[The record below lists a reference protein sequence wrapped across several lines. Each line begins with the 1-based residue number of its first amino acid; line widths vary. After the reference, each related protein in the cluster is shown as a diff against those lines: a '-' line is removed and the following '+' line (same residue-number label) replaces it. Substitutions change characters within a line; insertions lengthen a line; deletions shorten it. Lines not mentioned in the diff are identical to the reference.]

1 MTLQAGDLI
10 GPYRLTRLCGA
21 GAMADVWQAQEPI
34 NGYLVALKMLR
45 PGASPLE
52 AAEQERRFLAEAQTA
67 RLLHH
72 ADIVKVLDQGRT
84 SQGQAWMALEWLHGQ
99 PLARHT
105 AADQRL
111 PTRTVLQIA
120 QRVAR
125 ALDHAHQ
132 RGVVHRDIKPDNI
145 LFDGPTDQVKI
156 ADFGVS
162 RVEDSS
168 ATQTGT
174 ILGTPAYMAPEQ
186 LAGAPASPLGD
197 LYSLGV
203 VAFELLTSRRP
214 IEASSLGQWLR
225 RISQEPATPLGEL
238 RPDLPVCVGQI
249 VDRLLERNPASR
261 HASGKDAAT
270 ELARCLESCGSL
282 EQAQPH

>member
-1 MTLQAGDLI
+1 
-10 GPYRLTRLCGA
+10 
-21 GAMADVWQAQEPI
+21 MADVWQAQDPST
-34 NGYLVALKMLR
+34 GQVVALKMLR
-45 PGASPLE
+45 PAGSPLE

-72 ADIVKVLDQGRT
+72 PDIVKVLDQGRT
-84 SQGQAWMALEWLHGQ
+84 SDGQAWMALEWLSGH

-105 AADQRL
+105 AAEHRL
-111 PTRTVLQIA
+111 PDSTVIGMA
-120 QRVAR
+120 ARIAR

-132 RGVVHRDIKPDNI
+132 RGVVHRDIKPENI
-145 LFDGPTDQVKI
+145 LVDLAAGQVKI

-162 RVEDSS
+162 RVEDAS

-203 VAFELLTSRRP
+203 VIFELFTGRRP

-225 RISQEPATPLGEL
+225 RISQEPATPLCEL
-238 RPDLPVCVGQI
+238 RPDLPPALGQI
-249 VDRLLERNPASR
+249 VDRLLERNRAERPQRGEDVAN
-261 HASGKDAAT
+261 AL
-270 ELARCLESCGSL
+270 ERCMQG
-282 EQAQPH
+282 

>member
-1 MTLQAGDLI
+1 M
-10 GPYRLTRLCGA
+10 GPYRLIRLCGA
-21 GAMADVWQAQEPI
+21 GAMADVWQAQDP
-34 NGYLVALKMLR
+34 NSAQAVALKLLR
-45 PGASPLE
+45 PAASALD

-67 RLLHH
+67 RLLDHP
-72 ADIVKVLDQGRT
+72 DIVKVLGQGRT
-84 SQGQAWMALEWLHGQ
+84 GEGQAWMALEWLSGH

-105 AADQRL
+105 SAEHRLADSIVLSIAA
-111 PTRTVLQIA
+111 
-120 QRVAR
+120 RVAR

-132 RGVVHRDIKPDNI
+132 HGVVHRDIKPDN
-145 LFDGPTDQVKI
+145 LLVDLATGQVKI

-162 RVEDSS
+162 RVEDTS

-203 VAFELLTSRRP
+203 VIFELLTGRRP

-238 RPDLPVCVGQI
+238 RQDLPPAVGQI
-249 VDRLLERNPASR
+249 VDRLLDRDPAR
-261 HASGKDAAT
+261 RPQRGQEVAEA
-270 ELARCLESCGSL
+270 LARCL
-282 EQAQPH
+282 